1 MVSNCNACQKYR
13 NSNPPEPLLSHEIP
27 KDVWEKVGTDLFE
40 CLNKLCLIVIVY
52 TNKYFK
58 LVQLLNAASDTAI
71 THIRSTFARHDIP
84 KVVFSVNVPPVQLT
98 YVQQVFQIMGF
109 HTEDFQS
116 RVPSE

>member
-1 MVSNCNACQKYR
+1 MQEILHTGHLDIKRTKSNARSRMYWPNIDKDLDEMVSNCNACQKYR

-58 LVQLLNAASDTAI
+58 LV
-71 THIRSTFARHDIP
+71 
-84 KVVFSVNVPPVQLT
+84 
-98 YVQQVFQIMGF
+98 
-109 HTEDFQS
+109 
-116 RVPSE
+116 